1 MHSLD
6 IIPVEAILERD
17 IDLLLLVELSCNSD
31 FLHWFL
37 STTELPALQKLEGVW
52 RSVSAFGLG
61 ETDILVSYLSE
72 NEKIYLLIENK
83 IDAGFQEEQPQRYQQ
98 RGIKYVE
105 EGCCHNYYP
114 LLIAP
119 EKYLNTQLD
128 FGKALSYEQIRN
140 WFNGREEPRFMF
152 KATLLEIAIEKL
164 RRGYK
169 AVNHV
174 AVQKFMVSYWERAL
188 QQLPA
193 LLMNKPEVVP
203 AGSDWIQLSSKLLKR
218 LNIILYHKL
227 ARGHIDARLGNF
239 QESQVNAL
247 RAILPP
253 MLVLEQT
260 GKSWSIRKETV
271 TLDRMQDFAAQYEK
285 AQQAFDDINLVNQW
299 LEANSNYLAP

>member
-1 MHSLD
+1 M
-6 IIPVEAILERD
+6 
-17 IDLLLLVELSCNSD
+17 
-31 FLHWFL
+31 
-37 STTELPALQKLEGVW
+37 
-52 RSVSAFGLG
+52 G

-105 EGCCHNYYP
+105 EGYCHNYYP

-188 QQLPA
+188 QQLNA

-247 RAILPP
+247 RGILPP
-253 MLVLEQT
+253 VLVLDQT

-299 LEANSNYLAP
+299 LEANSNYLAS